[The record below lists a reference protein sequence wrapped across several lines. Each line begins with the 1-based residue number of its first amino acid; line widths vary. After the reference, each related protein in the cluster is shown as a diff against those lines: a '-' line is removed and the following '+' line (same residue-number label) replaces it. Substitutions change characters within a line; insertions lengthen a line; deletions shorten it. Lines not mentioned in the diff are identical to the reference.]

1 MPRPKPSATP
11 GSRTPAAA
19 PATGKRAGREAKRQA
34 ILDAALDVFSEKG
47 FAEARLEDVAARA
60 GVAKGTVY
68 LYVSSKQEL
77 FERLVTTGIG
87 GPIETIAAQ
96 VAALDAPA
104 EAKLRALFGFLR
116 REVLETRRRDIVRLL
131 ITEAGRFPAIAE
143 LYHREVL
150 TRGLGMLRAVADRA
164 VARGE
169 FRSDE
174 LARFPQ
180 LIIAPALVALLW
192 GFLFARFE
200 PLDAEAMLDAH
211 VTLIMRAM
219 RGDPS

>member
-19 PATGKRAGREAKRQA
+19 PVAGKRAGREAKRQA

>member
-19 PATGKRAGREAKRQA
+19 PAAGKRAGREAKRQA